1 MPPKN
6 SMAMAS
12 GLRSRPKSSP
22 SKRLSAPM
30 SMAKSL
36 AMSVAKSKPKSRLL
50 QGLHSAPARVQ
61 SARTRDPNYQCRVD
75 IYDDLRAK
83 CAKDMANC
91 KGTTK
96 EGAPITYADCER
108 MGATAADLLGNFPT
122 EKEQNLRLKALLRDG
137 KNSGDPDK
145 KDWDIGA
152 AKRCLTQLWYGSD
165 EGRTRL
171 DACPPPK
178 RSSRVVPKS
187 RPRSRSG
194 AFAPA
199 PAFAPAFIPRSPS
212 KLSNRGASKAPSKF
226 LQVQQ
231 RRSMAGFL

>member
-1 MPPKN
+1 
-6 SMAMAS
+6 MAMAS

-22 SKRLSAPM
+22 SKRLSAPLSM
-30 SMAKSL
+30 AMAKSL
-36 AMSVAKSKPKSRLL
+36 ALSMAKSKPKSRLL
-50 QGLHSAPARVQ
+50 SVPALAPARVQ

-83 CAKDMANC
+83 CAKDMVNC
-91 KGTTK
+91 KGITK
-96 EGAPITYADCER
+96 EGTPITYADCER

-122 EKEQNLRLKALLRDG
+122 DKEQNLRLKALLRDG

-178 RSSRVVPKS
+178 RSSRALPKS
-187 RPRSRSG
+187 RPRSRS
-194 AFAPA
+194 A
-199 PAFAPAFIPRSPS
+199 AFAPAFIPRSPS
-212 KLSNRGASKAPSKF
+212 KVSNRGASKAPSK

-231 RRSMAGFL
+231 RRSMAGIF